1 MNVILEILKYVLPA
15 SIVLVTA
22 YFLIK
27 SFLDQ
32 ETQKRQMDVKSQ
44 NQKMIT
50 PVRLQAYERMILF
63 LEIINPE
70 SLLLRLQVPGQNSGQ
85 LHRELLSLIRA
96 EYEHNLSQQIYMSG
110 KAWDFIK
117 NAKENIVK
125 LINTASDRVKPDSPS
140 VELASVI
147 IETHM
152 RLDPSPV
159 FVAIGFLKDEVSRE
173 F

>member
-15 SIVLVTA
+15 AIVLVTA
-22 YFLIK
+22 YFMIR
-27 SFLDQ
+27 SFLDHEAQ
-32 ETQKRQMDVKSQ
+32 RRQLEVKGQ

-63 LEIINPE
+63 LERINPE
-70 SLLLRLQVPGQNSGQ
+70 SLLLRLQVPGQNSAQ

-96 EYEHNLSQQIYMSG
+96 EYEHNLSQQIYMTAR
-110 KAWDFIK
+110 AWSYIK

-125 LINTASDRVKPDSPS
+125 LINTSSERINPDAPS

-152 RLDPSPV
+152 KLVQSPIV
-159 FVAIGFLKDEVSRE
+159 VAIEFIKEEISRE

>member
-15 SIVLVTA
+15 AIVLVTA

-27 SFLDQ
+27 SFLDH
-32 ETQKRQMDVKSQ
+32 ETLKRRMEIKNQ

-63 LEIINPE
+63 LERINPE

-110 KAWDFIK
+110 KAWDYIK

-125 LINTASDRVKPDSPS
+125 LINTSSDRITADSPS

-147 IETHM
+147 IEMHM
-152 RLDPSPV
+152 RLNPSPV
-159 FVAIGFLKDEVSRE
+159 LIAIEFIKEEVTRE

>member
-32 ETQKRQMDVKSQ
+32 EALKRQMEIKSQ

-63 LEIINPE
+63 LERINPE

-147 IETHM
+147 IEMHM

>member
-15 SIVLVTA
+15 MIVLITA

-32 ETQKRQMDVKSQ
+32 ETNKMKLDVKKQ

-50 PVRLQAYERMILF
+50 PVRLQAYERMVLF
-63 LEIINPE
+63 VERLNPE
-70 SLLLRLQVPGQNSGQ
+70 SLMIRLQVPGQNSSQ

-96 EYEHNLSQQIYMSG
+96 EFEHNLSQQIYMTPQ
-110 KAWDFIK
+110 AWSFVK
-117 NAKENIVK
+117 NAKENIIK
-125 LINTASDRVKPDSPS
+125 LVNTAAARVNPDAPS
-140 VELASVI
+140 IELAGMI

-152 RLDPSPV
+152 KLDVSPLQ
-159 FVAIGFLKDEVSRE
+159 VALTFLKEEVARE

>member
-27 SFLDQ
+27 SFLDH
-32 ETQKRQMDVKSQ
+32 ETLKRQMEIKGQ

-63 LEIINPE
+63 LERINPE
-70 SLLLRLQVPGQNSGQ
+70 SLLLRLQVQGQSAGQ

-110 KAWDFIK
+110 KSWGFIK

-125 LINTASDRVKPDSPS
+125 LINTSSEMVKSDSPS

-152 RLDPSPV
+152 RMDPSPV
-159 FVAIGFLKDEVSRE
+159 FLAIE
-173 F
+173 FIKEEIAQEF